1 MHLCFKMLNTGRR
14 KLNTTTTQL
23 SPFTHFTL
31 ICNDVTK
38 PTVHTYKSVQMFWTK
53 WPCTAFEGRRLNR
66 PLAAWEG
73 SATIF
78 TAQLISDTVQL
89 TVLMTVSLA

>member
-23 SPFTHFTL
+23 SPFTHNDFTL

-38 PTVHTYKSVQMFWTK
+38 PTVHTSQFRCFGQNGPVPLSRGEDWTDH
-53 WPCTAFEGRRLNR
+53 WQHERGRPQSSQLN
-66 PLAAWEG
+66 
-73 SATIF
+73 SF
-78 TAQLISDTVQL
+78 LIQFS
-89 TVLMTVSLA
+89 